1 MCCWVKAILWTCCML
16 YLPLSSIPFLP
27 LLSNNGEKS
36 QMLRVFSLSFSLS
49 LSLYVSHSTLLPLYL
64 STPECNQFSVGV
76 VELMR
81 GRRVQ
86 GLNEYGDHTWAAAH
100 LIAVFSPQAG
110 LVLTLHACLGAGV
123 FFFFL
128 VYWVSLGRRLLVV
141 QLFFSFCFR
150 VSFRSLGGDAGSDGL
165 LRGRP
170 RVFPTFVPFGWDSQP
185 PFDCPWFSFGNKL
198 NTFLIKLVG

>member
-1 MCCWVKAILWTCCML
+1 MCISLLAAHTVEAVSKNVITCGQSAYIAERYEWSQLICNMCCWVKAILWTCCML

-49 LSLYVSHSTLLPLYL
+49 LSLSLYVSHSTLLPLYL

-76 VELMR
+76 GELMR

-123 FFFFL
+123 FFFF
-128 VYWVSLGRRLLVV
+128 SL
-141 QLFFSFCFR
+141 
-150 VSFRSLGGDAGSDGL
+150 LG
-165 LRGRP
+165 
-170 RVFPTFVPFGWDSQP
+170 
-185 PFDCPWFSFGNKL
+185 
-198 NTFLIKLVG
+198 